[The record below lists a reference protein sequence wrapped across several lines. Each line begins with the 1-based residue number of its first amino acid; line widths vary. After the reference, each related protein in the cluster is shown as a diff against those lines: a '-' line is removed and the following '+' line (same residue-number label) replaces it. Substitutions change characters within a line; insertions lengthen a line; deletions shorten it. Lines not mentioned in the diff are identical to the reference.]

1 MADYTCHQIALMVRP
16 VGDPINCESA
26 TTIRVDDEGAGPY
39 VVVDQIG
46 RSDVGRICIDVDE
59 WPALRDAIT
68 QQIELCAELCREEL
82 QQVGEP
88 ING

>member
-16 VGDPINCESA
+16 VGDSITSERA

-39 VVVDQIG
+39 VVVDQHG

-82 QQVGEP
+82 EKDGEHV
-88 ING
+88 

>member
-16 VGDPINCESA
+16 VGDSITSERA
-26 TTIRVDDEGAGPY
+26 TTVRVGDDGAGPY
-39 VVVDQIG
+39 VVVDQ
-46 RSDVGRICIDVDE
+46 SAVADVGRICIGVDE

-82 QQVGEP
+82 QQVGEA